1 MILVSFENGEYFL
14 HFLPLFKAC
23 DMVSATDII
32 TYIGVPLA
40 VLGVTPIF
48 YTFLSALY
56 TRLKLNRILRKN
68 GIWCPIRAR
77 LMTGVVE
84 VDLPVYLLATP
95 FRDRPAYGLPIIGIA
110 GASWACHSFHRSIS
124 KQNTVRLQRS
134 DKVMLPAAEISF
146 KALLDYLLDQG
157 YIPNQEGFRTLR
169 TRRQQTSEGT
179 ELMNTNYG
187 RSLCFDKSWIR
198 PGSII
203 LKFSEPLSA
212 EPHSGRSHRYL
223 AHDLPPFHLTGPLL
237 ETQCEASSAS
247 DSATPTNERQS
258 ASGGAD
264 GTHTTTE
271 KRRHFVMNWAG
282 PAGLEIS
289 IHETPA
295 PSIGSMLPR
304 DHILSQIHPDN
315 DDPRNGTPWGEPLNW
330 FACAAIVV
338 YGFDLKMPKS
348 FYIFSPDERFLH
360 AIQWFDVKIAVV
372 WLRGLVRPELR
383 DLNGLLTY
391 VDFDQYD
398 TASANRSGSSREGQP
413 ADRSTKTWITRREL
427 EFVARLEARK
437 SRSLAIFH
445 TLFSEAF
452 LHPITEKHIDM
463 PNLSRICIQSLLFHP
478 IRFESLSIGSL
489 PQEPSGLDHILQHNT
504 DQILRMA
511 ILDSEFA
518 KGVRAQIHGLL
529 TDPLP
534 SAWEA
539 SQARK
544 LSSGE
549 PDDICHIWARRVKC
563 SQEETGLFCCA
574 VVLLAVIG
582 QRADYLRSGDD
593 MRQCVSDWIT
603 VYLS

>member
-1 MILVSFENGEYFL
+1 MTLDRKICELCLSHLRTVNLSHSPLLV
-14 HFLPLFKAC
+14 LFKAC

-56 TRLKLNRILRKN
+56 TRLKLHRILRKN

-84 VDLPVYLLATP
+84 VDLPVYLLAIP
-95 FRDRPAYGLPIIGIA
+95 FRDQPAYGLPITGIA
-110 GASWACHSFHRSIS
+110 GASWTCHSFHRSIS
-124 KQNTVRLQRS
+124 EQNTVRLQRS

-146 KALLDYLLDQG
+146 KSLLDYLLDQG

-187 RSLCFDKSWIR
+187 RSLCFDKPGIR
-198 PGSII
+198 HGSITM
-203 LKFSEPLSA
+203 KFSGPLSE
-212 EPHSGRSHRYL
+212 EPQYP
-223 AHDLPPFHLTGPLL
+223 AHHLPPFHLTGPLL
-237 ETQCEASSAS
+237 ETQC
-247 DSATPTNERQS
+247 DSATLTNERQNAS
-258 ASGGAD
+258 ASAN
-264 GTHTTTE
+264 GTRTTTE
-271 KRRHFVMNWAG
+271 KRRYFVVNWAG
-282 PAGLEIS
+282 PVGLEIS
-289 IHETPA
+289 VHETPA
-295 PSIGSMLPR
+295 PSIGVQLPR

-315 DDPRNGTPWGEPLNW
+315 DDSRNGTPWGEPLDW

-338 YGFDLKMPKS
+338 YGFDLEMPKP
-348 FYIFSPDERFLH
+348 FYVFSPDERFLH
-360 AIQWFDVKIAVV
+360 AAQWYDVKIAVV
-372 WLRGLVRPELR
+372 LLRGLVRPKLQ
-383 DLNGLLTY
+383 DLNGLLTC

-398 TASANRSGSSREGQP
+398 IASANRSGSSLEAQL
-413 ADRSTKTWITRREL
+413 ADRLTKTWITREDL
-427 EFVARLEARK
+427 EFIAQLEERRT
-437 SRSLAIFH
+437 RSQRMFELQFK
-445 TLFSEAF
+445 EA
-452 LHPITEKHIDM
+452 LLVPIAEKHIDM
-463 PNLSRICIQSLLFHP
+463 PNLSRMCIQSLLSHP
-478 IRFESLSIGSL
+478 IRLESLSIGSL
-489 PQEPSGLDHILQHNT
+489 PQEPSGLDHILQHNA

-511 ILDSEFA
+511 ILDNEFA

-529 TDPLP
+529 TDPLA

-539 SQARK
+539 SQANKKFRRK
-544 LSSGE
+544 LDEISR
-549 PDDICHIWARRVKC
+549 IWASGVKC

-574 VVLLAVIG
+574 VVLLVIIG
-582 QRADYLRSGDD
+582 QRGDYLRSGDD